1 MASDTLKP
9 GDQCGLPVGK
19 FCMERQQSSHRQCFL
34 HSFGLPSLSQH
45 LPGNPTQHTVS
56 LQQNHHRTINEINQ
70 ITIKDTKLSKKTT
83 SHTPDLPFFTYFSKT
98 KNLKKHHI

>member
-70 ITIKDTKLSKKTT
+70 ITIKDTKLSKKQQVIRPIY
-83 SHTPDLPFFTYFSKT
+83 HFLPTF
-98 KNLKKHHI
+98 LKPKI